1 MLTRYSRFTYII
13 SEISKNLHKVSHSE
27 MQRFGLHGSY
37 AKYVLALYRS
47 GAMTAAQLSEVCD
60 RNKAD
65 VSRAIVV
72 LENEN
77 VVKKL
82 DTGTHYRVK
91 IELTERGLEL
101 GCALSERL
109 RLVLENVSGDI
120 PRESLEQFYDTLE
133 IIAKN
138 LERISNDGVPE

>member
-13 SEISKNLHKVSHSE
+13 SEISKNLHKVSHGE

-82 DTGTHYRVK
+82 DTPTHYRVK

-109 RLVLENVSGDI
+109 RLVLERVSGEI
-120 PRESLEQFYDTLE
+120 PKERLTEFYETLE
-133 IIAKN
+133 TISDN
-138 LERISNDGVPE
+138 LERLSDEMQ